1 MNNNNNAETLK
12 RARFDGLGITVE
24 KAAKICGVDLK
35 TYRRWERGETKP
47 PIMAIRLFKIMA
59 GDIGQIDST
68 VHGWAIGHYGLIY
81 SDQVT
86 RGFSPGDLHAAHWHR
101 QLIHE
106 HKIIKRREGHEI
118 RPPAPPAQGNQVANI
133 KTGGKCTFG

>member
-1 MNNNNNAETLK
+1 MDNNKNAEALK
-12 RARFDGLGITVE
+12 TARYEGLGITDTQ
-24 KAAKICGVDLK
+24 AAALCGVSIK
-35 TYRRWERGETKP
+35 TYRRWESGECKAP
-47 PIMAIRLFKIMA
+47 DMAIRLFRILS
-59 GDIGQIDST
+59 GDLGQIDISWS
-68 VHGWAIGHYGLIY
+68 GWTIGHDGLIY

-118 RPPAPPAQGNQVANI
+118 RPPSPPAIGQKITRI
-133 KTGGKCTFG
+133 KTA